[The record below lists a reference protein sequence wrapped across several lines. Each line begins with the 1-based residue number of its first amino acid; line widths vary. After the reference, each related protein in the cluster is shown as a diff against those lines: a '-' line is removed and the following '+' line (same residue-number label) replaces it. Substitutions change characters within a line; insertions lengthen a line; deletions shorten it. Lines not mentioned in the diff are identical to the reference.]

1 MLREFFEIYCQNGG
15 KITPLSQYLK
25 EEQKG
30 AAVLLGGFILDF
42 LDKIPT
48 LATQKNVFL
57 LSPLNFNPNSNI
69 KQFLYEV
76 GCEESVLAL
85 LAEFLLQDE
94 VIKNQSFIKEL
105 DIGYLASEINLA
117 EEEIFEIQKSFGDN
131 LKNTLI
137 IGKDVVTHKNAKNI
151 AKILALF
158 SQSKSLE
165 VVFLEEEKVSVLPH
179 YEEISKIG
187 EVGSFDGLVA
197 YLHYEHLIKT
207 PILKASKQF
216 GLVGKV
222 GNGEKIKVIFDSLEA
237 LEVEFCENEEIKGMV
252 GILSLPKKE
261 NFCFCYQKIKLDKVM

>member
-1 MLREFFEIYCQNGG
+1 MLREFFEIYYQNGG
-15 KITPLSQYLK
+15 KITPLGQYLK

-30 AAVLLGGFILDF
+30 AVVLLGGFILDF
-42 LDKIPT
+42 LDKIPS

-57 LSPLNFNPNSNI
+57 LSPLNFNPNPNI

-131 LKNTLI
+131 FKNTLI

-151 AKILALF
+151 AKILALL

-187 EVGSFDGLVA
+187 EVGSFDGLVV
-197 YLHYEHLIKT
+197 YLHYDSLIKF

-222 GNGEKIKVIFDSLEA
+222 GNGEKIKVVFEDLEA
-237 LEVEFCENEEIKGMV
+237 LEVEFCENKEIKGMV
-252 GILSLPKKE
+252 GVLSLPIKK
-261 NFCFCYQKIKLDKVM
+261 NFCFCYQKIKLDKVV